1 MKKLFR
7 QMIRLYKFGY
17 YKRVDDVKRGFK
29 NNEKKKKVLSGLLYD
44 NKLGKLVQGF
54 LNKNMN
60 INN

>member
-1 MKKLFR
+1 
-7 QMIRLYKFGY
+7 MIRLYKFGY